1 MATLIDEPVIE
12 TNENITDLSKETQET
27 AKSLETQEA
36 QVDEL
41 PEKYQGKS
49 QAEIVRMHQ
58 EAEKL
63 IGKQSGEV
71 GELRRVVDDFI
82 LQRLL

>member
-63 IGKQSGEV
+63 IGKQSGKDV
-71 GELRRVVDDFI
+71 I
-82 LQRLL
+82 LFPLAVANGSMP